1 MNDTKQVRH
10 FTTAEV
16 AARLRVTRR
25 TLEDMRKAGKG
36 PRAMILGPRM
46 VRYAE
51 ADLIAYED
59 ACRQQGGK

>member
-1 MNDTKQVRH
+1 MSTATPIRH

-16 AARLRVTRR
+16 ADRLRVTKR

-36 PRAMILGPRM
+36 PKAMILGPRM

-51 ADLIAYED
+51 ADVLAYEQ
-59 ACRQQGGK
+59 ACRQKGGV